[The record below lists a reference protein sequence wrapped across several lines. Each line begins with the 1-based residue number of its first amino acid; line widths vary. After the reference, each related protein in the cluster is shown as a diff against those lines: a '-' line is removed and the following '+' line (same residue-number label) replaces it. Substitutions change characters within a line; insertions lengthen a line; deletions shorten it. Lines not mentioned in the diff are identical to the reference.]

1 MVRKNYDNNV
11 GWAAS
16 QSRSHPLYGCC
27 LQRCAGHVCKDVC
40 IKGTQCIPSHAS
52 NAQRNM
58 WARPAVATIKFK
70 RDAVNTEIGAKR
82 NTKRRF

>member
-1 MVRKNYDNNV
+1 M
-11 GWAAS
+11 
-16 QSRSHPLYGCC
+16 LYRACV
-27 LQRCAGHVCKDVC
+27 QRCMYKKNTVL
-40 IKGTQCIPSHAS
+40 CIPSRAS
-52 NAQRNM
+52 NTQRNM

>member
-1 MVRKNYDNNV
+1 
-11 GWAAS
+11 
-16 QSRSHPLYGCC
+16 
-27 LQRCAGHVCKDVC
+27 VCKDVC

>member
-1 MVRKNYDNNV
+1 M
-11 GWAAS
+11 
-16 QSRSHPLYGCC
+16 L
-27 LQRCAGHVCKDVC
+27 AGQLANRGLIHYMGVAFNAVCTVHVCKDVC
-40 IKGTQCIPSHAS
+40 IKGSQCIPSHAS

>member
-1 MVRKNYDNNV
+1 MLAGQLANRGLIDESIIWVLP
-11 GWAAS
+11 S
-16 QSRSHPLYGCC
+16 MLYRACV
-27 LQRCAGHVCKDVC
+27 QRCMYKRNTVYS
-40 IKGTQCIPSHAS
+40 IPCH

-58 WARPAVATIKFK
+58 WARPAVATIKFQ

>member
-1 MVRKNYDNNV
+1 ML
-11 GWAAS
+11 A
-16 QSRSHPLYGCC
+16 GCRQ
-27 LQRCAGHVCKDVC
+27 LANHGLIHYMGVSFNAVPAGHVCKDVC
-40 IKGTQCIPSHAS
+40 IKGTQCILSHAS

-70 RDAVNTEIGAKR
+70 RDAVNTEIGPKR